1 MRRARTG
8 AAAAAAALL
17 AVVPLAAPPALAR
30 AATGHPVAAPHRTA
44 PQRKPSGA
52 SAPASG
58 TVADGTVADG
68 TLAAGTVTDGT
79 LAAGTLAAGTLA
91 AGSTAGGSMAGGTV
105 VGGPL
110 AGGPVVG
117 GPELAGRGIVVH
129 YPAHGARRLPSVPAS
144 SYVIADAGTGQVL
157 AAKDPHGHFLPA
169 STLKVLT
176 ADALMPVLN
185 PRATVV
191 TSAMAAD
198 VTPNKVGLVK
208 GHAYPVSD
216 LFQALLLISANDA
229 AIALAQATGSY
240 AKGVALMNAE
250 ARRLQA
256 DDTVAVRPN
265 GLNATGQRT
274 SAYDLA
280 LFARQALTMREFMRI
295 EATRTAM
302 FPLHRR
308 HSIELFNQNT
318 MLDTYRGDL
327 GGKIGW
333 TTASETTFI
342 AWARRDGH
350 TLIVT
355 LMHCVPL
362 TEMTYAAKLLN
373 WGFAM
378 DGKVTP
384 VGTLARPLPAAASTP
399 PASGGTGPAAAAGE
413 AGQLGASQHG
423 TSQPGISEHRDAR
436 QRAGHLIQPAGFATI
451 PITAGI
457 GALVLAGLVAAGVVV
472 LRRRA
477 GGGSPPGP

>member
-1 MRRARTG
+1 MGRTG
-8 AAAAAAALL
+8 
-17 AVVPLAAPPALAR
+17 V
-30 AATGHPVAAPHRTA
+30 GTA
-44 PQRKPSGA
+44 
-52 SAPASG
+52 
-58 TVADGTVADG
+58 
-68 TLAAGTVTDGT
+68 
-79 LAAGTLAAGTLA
+79 
-91 AGSTAGGSMAGGTV
+91 
-105 VGGPL
+105 
-110 AGGPVVG
+110 VVG
-117 GPELAGRGIVVH
+117 GPELAGRGVIVH
-129 YPAHGARRLPSVPAS
+129 YPAPGARRLPSVHAS

-176 ADALMPVLN
+176 ADALMPALK
-185 PRATVV
+185 PDATVV
-191 TSAMAAD
+191 TSGLAAD

-208 GHAYPVSD
+208 GRSYQVSD

-240 AKGVALMNAE
+240 DQGVAMMNAE
-250 ARRLQA
+250 AHLLQA
-256 DDTVAVRPN
+256 DDTVAKRPN
-265 GLNATGQRT
+265 GLNAKGQHT

-280 LFARQALTMREFMRI
+280 LFARQALTMPEFMRI

-318 MLDTYRGDL
+318 MLNTYRGDL

-333 TTASETTFI
+333 TRASKTTFI

-362 TEMTYAAKLLN
+362 TEMTVAAKLLN

-384 VGTLARPLPAAASTP
+384 VGTLARPLAAGVGRPGGHAPGGHAPGHRRQPGQPRTTQRRRAASWP
-399 PASGGTGPAAAAGE
+399 SGHRHP
-413 AGQLGASQHG
+413 GARRPD
-423 TSQPGISEHRDAR
+423 QPGG
-436 QRAGHLIQPAGFATI
+436 QRSVRLAQVAGFPTI
-451 PITAGI
+451 SLTAGI
-457 GALVLAGLVAAGVVV
+457 GALVLAALVAAGIVVL
-472 LRRRA
+472 LRRRPGEEA
-477 GGGSPPGP
+477 HPVVDQGHGLLRERPGPARPRGPASGRVQPRRRASSRSVPGSGRARRRPPRPGPS

>member
-1 MRRARTG
+1 M
-8 AAAAAAALL
+8 
-17 AVVPLAAPPALAR
+17 
-30 AATGHPVAAPHRTA
+30 
-44 PQRKPSGA
+44 
-52 SAPASG
+52 
-58 TVADGTVADG
+58 
-68 TLAAGTVTDGT
+68 
-79 LAAGTLAAGTLA
+79 
-91 AGSTAGGSMAGGTV
+91 
-105 VGGPL
+105 
-110 AGGPVVG
+110 
-117 GPELAGRGIVVH
+117 
-129 YPAHGARRLPSVPAS
+129 
-144 SYVIADAGTGQVL
+144 L

-176 ADALMPVLN
+176 ADALMPVLR
-185 PRATVV
+185 PDATVV
-191 TSAMAAD
+191 TSARAAD

-208 GHAYPVSD
+208 GHAYQVSD

-240 AKGVALMNAE
+240 AKGVAMMNAE

-256 DDTVAVRPN
+256 DDTVAKRPN
-265 GLNATGQRT
+265 GLNAKGQHT

-295 EATRTAM
+295 EGTRTAM

-318 MLDTYRGDL
+318 MLNTYRGDL

-333 TTASETTFI
+333 TTASRTTFI

-362 TEMTYAAKLLN
+362 TEMTVAAKLLN

-384 VGTLARPLPAAASTP
+384 VGTLARPRPAGVAGPVAGAAASGAAGP
-399 PASGGTGPAAAAGE
+399 PRITQRRLAASRRPRRPEVRRPAGCPAGSGGRLPHHLADGGDRRPGPRGAGGRGHRAAAQA
-413 AGQLGASQHG
+413 
-423 TSQPGISEHRDAR
+423 
-436 QRAGHLIQPAGFATI
+436 
-451 PITAGI
+451 
-457 GALVLAGLVAAGVVV
+457 
-472 LRRRA
+472 RA

>member
-1 MRRARTG
+1 MKWPRGARAGRAAWTRHPRTG
-8 AAAAAAALL
+8 AVAAATALL
-17 AVVPLAAPPALAR
+17 VAFPLAVRPAMAGAATR
-30 AATGHPVAAPHRTA
+30 HPAATGHRTQPQRRPLAARTPALATGVRAAAPTPTA
-44 PQRKPSGA
+44 GRPVVNGTAVKGA
-52 SAPASG
+52 VVKGSVTRSAMGGAPAARPVRPG
-58 TVADGTVADG
+58 VKRP
-68 TLAAGTVTDGT
+68 
-79 LAAGTLAAGTLA
+79 
-91 AGSTAGGSMAGGTV
+91 V
-105 VGGPL
+105 VKHPVL
-110 AGGPVVG
+110 RGPVVG
-117 GPELAGRGIVVH
+117 GPGLAGRGIIVH
-129 YPAHGARRLPSVPAS
+129 YPAHGARKLPSVPAS
-144 SYVIADAGTGQVL
+144 AYVIADAGTRQVL

-176 ADALMPVLN
+176 ADTLMPVLK
-185 PRATVV
+185 PDATVV
-191 TSAMAAD
+191 TSRLAAD

-229 AIALAQATGSY
+229 AISLAQATGSY

-250 ARRLQA
+250 AHRLQA
-256 DDTVAVRPN
+256 DDTVARRPN
-265 GLNATGQRT
+265 GLNAKGQHT

-280 LFARQALTMREFMRI
+280 LFARQALTMPEFMRI

-318 MLDTYRGDL
+318 MLNTYRGDL

-378 DGKVTP
+378 DGKVTQ
-384 VGTLARPLPAAASTP
+384 VGTLVRPLPALAAN
-399 PASGGTGPAAAAGE
+399 
-413 AGQLGASQHG
+413 
-423 TSQPGISEHRDAR
+423 
-436 QRAGHLIQPAGFATI
+436 RAGHSADHRAAGQRVARLAQAASIPAI
-451 PITAGI
+451 PVTAGI
-457 GALVLAGLVAAGVVV
+457 GGLLLAALVAGGIVLL

>member
-1 MRRARTG
+1 LPGLIRAARPARMRRSRAG
-8 AAAAAAALL
+8 AVAAAAALL
-17 AVVPLAAPPALAR
+17 VAVPLAAPPALA
-30 AATGHPVAAPHRTA
+30 
-44 PQRKPSGA
+44 
-52 SAPASG
+52 G
-58 TVADGTVADG
+58 T
-68 TLAAGTVTDGT
+68 
-79 LAAGTLAAGTLA
+79 
-91 AGSTAGGSMAGGTV
+91 
-105 VGGPL
+105 
-110 AGGPVVG
+110 VVG
-117 GPELAGRGIVVH
+117 GPELAGRGVIVH
-129 YPAHGARRLPSVPAS
+129 YPAHGARRLPSVRAS
-144 SYVIADAGTGQVL
+144 AYVVADAGTGRVL

-176 ADALMPVLN
+176 ADALMPVLK
-185 PRATVV
+185 PDASVV
-191 TSAMAAD
+191 TSGLAAD
-198 VTPNKVGLVK
+198 VEPNKVGLVK
-208 GHAYPVSD
+208 GHAYKVSD

-229 AIALAQATGSY
+229 AIALAQAAGSY
-240 AKGVALMNAE
+240 ARGVALMNAE

-265 GLNATGQRT
+265 GLNATGQHT

-355 LMHCVPL
+355 IMHCVPL
-362 TEMTYAAKLLN
+362 TEMTIAAKLLN

-378 DGKVTP
+378 DGKAAP
-384 VGTLARPLPAAASTP
+384 VGALVRPRPAAVAAP
-399 PASGGTGPAAAAGE
+399 PATSGPGAGLSKHPASRPGTVAPAARQHRP
-413 AGQLGASQHG
+413 AGQR
-423 TSQPGISEHRDAR
+423 PAR
-436 QRAGHLIQPAGFATI
+436 LVQPAGFATI
-451 PITAGI
+451 PVTAGI
-457 GALVLAGLVAAGVVV
+457 GALLLAALVAAGIVV

-477 GGGSPPGP
+477 GGGNPPGP

>member
-1 MRRARTG
+1 MR
-8 AAAAAAALL
+8 
-17 AVVPLAAPPALAR
+17 
-30 AATGHPVAAPHRTA
+30 
-44 PQRKPSGA
+44 
-52 SAPASG
+52 
-58 TVADGTVADG
+58 DG
-68 TLAAGTVTDGT
+68 
-79 LAAGTLAAGTLA
+79 
-91 AGSTAGGSMAGGTV
+91 
-105 VGGPL
+105 VGGPV
-110 AGGPVVG
+110 GGGGAVMKSTVVG
-117 GPELAGRGIVVH
+117 GPELAGRGIIVH

-144 SYVIADAGTGQVL
+144 SYVIADAGTGDVL

-185 PRATVV
+185 PHATVV
-191 TSAMAAD
+191 TSALAAD

-208 GHAYPVSD
+208 GHAYEVSD

-229 AIALAQATGSY
+229 AISLAQATGSY
-240 AKGVALMNAE
+240 TKGVAMMNAE
-250 ARRLQA
+250 AHRLQA
-256 DDTVAVRPN
+256 DDTVARRPN
-265 GLNATGQRT
+265 GLNARGQHS

-318 MLDTYRGDL
+318 MLNTYPGDL

-362 TEMTYAAKLLN
+362 TEMTSAAKLLN

-378 DGKVTP
+378 DGKVSP
-384 VGTLARPLPAAASTP
+384 VGTLVRPLPAAVGSR
-399 PASGGTGPAAAAGE
+399 AAATGGSGHGGAAHGSTARG
-413 AGQLGASQHG
+413 AGQ
-423 TSQPGISEHRDAR
+423 HRGSG
-436 QRAGHLIQPAGFATI
+436 QRAARPLQPAGFPVAT
-451 PITAGI
+451 GI
-457 GALVLAGLVAAGVVV
+457 SALLLAALVAGAIVIV

-477 GGGSPPGP
+477 RGGTPPGP

>member
-1 MRRARTG
+1 MRRARTA

-17 AVVPLAAPPALAR
+17 AVLPLAAPPA
-30 AATGHPVAAPHRTA
+30 
-44 PQRKPSGA
+44 
-52 SAPASG
+52 
-58 TVADGTVADG
+58 
-68 TLAAGTVTDGT
+68 AAGARST
-79 LAAGTLAAGTLA
+79 AAGGTA
-91 AGSTAGGSMAGGTV
+91 AGGTV
-105 VGGPL
+105 

-129 YPAHGARRLPSVPAS
+129 YPAHRARRLPSVPAS

-185 PRATVV
+185 SRASVV
-191 TSAMAAD
+191 TSAMAAS

-240 AKGVALMNAE
+240 ARGVAMMNAE

-265 GLNATGQRT
+265 GLNARGQRT

-280 LFARQALTMREFMRI
+280 LFARQALTMPEFMRI

-318 MLDTYRGDL
+318 MLNTYRGDL

-362 TEMTYAAKLLN
+362 TEMKYAAKLLN

-384 VGTLARPLPAAASTP
+384 VGTLARPLPASATAATAP
-399 PASGGTGPAAAAGE
+399 GGTSAAAA
-413 AGQLGASQHG
+413 AGQLGASQ
-423 TSQPGISEHRDAR
+423 PGVSEHGASEHGAR
-436 QRAGHLIQPAGFATI
+436 GQGAGRHGAARPGRLIQPAGFATI
-451 PITAGI
+451 PVTAGI
-457 GALVLAGLVAAGVVV
+457 GALVLAGLAAAGVVV

>member
-1 MRRARTG
+1 MRSSGPIRTRRG
-8 AAAAAAALL
+8 PAAAAAALL
-17 AVVPLAAPPALAR
+17 ALAPLAAPPALAR
-30 AATGHPVAAPHRTA
+30 AATGLPAGAAHREF
-44 PQRKPSGA
+44 PQRTPSGA
-52 SAPASG
+52 AAPARARG
-58 TVADGTVADG
+58 VGRTGAG
-68 TLAAGTVTDGT
+68 AA
-79 LAAGTLAAGTLA
+79 
-91 AGSTAGGSMAGGTV
+91 
-105 VGGPL
+105 
-110 AGGPVVG
+110 VVG
-117 GPELAGRGIVVH
+117 GPELAGRGVIVH
-129 YPAHGARRLPSVPAS
+129 YPARGARRLPSVRAS

-176 ADALMPVLN
+176 ADALMPVLR
-185 PRATVV
+185 PDATVV
-191 TSAMAAD
+191 TSARAAD

-208 GHAYPVSD
+208 GHAYQVSD

-240 AKGVALMNAE
+240 AKGVAMMNAE

-256 DDTVAVRPN
+256 DDTVAKRPN
-265 GLNATGQRT
+265 GLNAKGQHT

-295 EATRTAM
+295 EGTRTAM

-318 MLDTYRGDL
+318 MLNTYRGDL

-333 TTASETTFI
+333 TTASRTTFI

-362 TEMTYAAKLLN
+362 TEMTVAARLLN

-384 VGTLARPLPAAASTP
+384 VGTLARPRPAGVA
-399 PASGGTGPAAAAGE
+399 GPVAGAAAGG
-413 AGQLGASQHG
+413 AGQGRPGSRSAASQHPAAPAAQKSG
-423 TSQPGISEHRDAR
+423 DQPDIRLAQVADSPTISLTE
-436 QRAGHLIQPAGFATI
+436 
-451 PITAGI
+451 GI
-457 GALVLAGLVAAGVVV
+457 GALVLAALVAGGIVV
-472 LRRRA
+472 LLRRGP

>member
-1 MRRARTG
+1 MRRSRTG
-8 AAAAAAALL
+8 AVAAAAALL
-17 AVVPLAAPPALAR
+17 VVMPLAAPPALA
-30 AATGHPVAAPHRTA
+30 
-44 PQRKPSGA
+44 
-52 SAPASG
+52 G
-58 TVADGTVADG
+58 T
-68 TLAAGTVTDGT
+68 
-79 LAAGTLAAGTLA
+79 
-91 AGSTAGGSMAGGTV
+91 
-105 VGGPL
+105 
-110 AGGPVVG
+110 VVG
-117 GPELAGRGIVVH
+117 GPELAGRGVIVH
-129 YPAHGARRLPSVPAS
+129 YPAHGARRLPSVRAS
-144 SYVIADAGTGQVL
+144 AYMIADAGTGRVL

-176 ADALMPVLN
+176 ADALMPVLK
-185 PRATVV
+185 PDAEVV

-198 VTPNKVGLVK
+198 VEPNKVGLVK

-240 AKGVALMNAE
+240 DQGVALMNAE

-256 DDTVAVRPN
+256 DDTVARRPN
-265 GLNATGQRT
+265 GLNAKGQHT

-280 LFARQALTMREFMRI
+280 LFARQALTMRQFMRI
-295 EATRTAM
+295 EATRTVM

-318 MLDTYRGDL
+318 MLNTYRGDL

-355 LMHCVPL
+355 IMHCVPL
-362 TEMTYAAKLLN
+362 TEMTIAAKLLN

-384 VGTLARPLPAAASTP
+384 VGTLVRPRPAVEAVP
-399 PASGGTGPAAAAGE
+399 PATSGPGPGVSQP
-413 AGQLGASQHG
+413 GVSQPGVSQPGVSQHG
-423 TSQPGISEHRDAR
+423 AVAPAAGQHRTAG
-436 QRAGHLIQPAGFATI
+436 QRAARLVQPAGFATI
-451 PITAGI
+451 PVTAGI
-457 GALVLAGLVAAGVVV
+457 GALLLAALVAAGIVV

-477 GGGSPPGP
+477 GGGNPPGP

>member
-1 MRRARTG
+1 MG
-8 AAAAAAALL
+8 
-17 AVVPLAAPPALAR
+17 
-30 AATGHPVAAPHRTA
+30 TA
-44 PQRKPSGA
+44 
-52 SAPASG
+52 
-58 TVADGTVADG
+58 
-68 TLAAGTVTDGT
+68 
-79 LAAGTLAAGTLA
+79 
-91 AGSTAGGSMAGGTV
+91 
-105 VGGPL
+105 
-110 AGGPVVG
+110 VVG
-117 GPELAGRGIVVH
+117 GPELAGRGVIVH
-129 YPAHGARRLPSVPAS
+129 YPASGARRLPPVHAS

-176 ADALMPVLN
+176 ADALMPVLK
-185 PRATVV
+185 PDATVV
-191 TSAMAAD
+191 TSGLAAD

-208 GHAYPVSD
+208 GRAYQVSD

-240 AKGVALMNAE
+240 DKGVALMNAE

-256 DDTVAVRPN
+256 DDTVARRPN
-265 GLNATGQRT
+265 GLNAKGQHT

-280 LFARQALTMREFMRI
+280 LFARQALTMPEFMRI

-318 MLDTYRGDL
+318 MLSTYRGDL

-362 TEMTYAAKLLN
+362 TEMKVAAKLLN

-384 VGTLARPLPAAASTP
+384 VGTLARPRPAGVA
-399 PASGGTGPAAAAGE
+399 GPAAAQPAASGGPGRPGPRST
-413 AGQLGASQHG
+413 AAQHPGHQASGAQ
-423 TSQPGISEHRDAR
+423 QPGGQPDVRLAQVAGSPTISW
-436 QRAGHLIQPAGFATI
+436 P
-451 PITAGI
+451 AGI
-457 GALVLAGLVAAGVVV
+457 GALVLAALVAGGIVVL
-472 LRRRA
+472 LRRRP
-477 GGGSPPGP
+477 GGGNPPGR